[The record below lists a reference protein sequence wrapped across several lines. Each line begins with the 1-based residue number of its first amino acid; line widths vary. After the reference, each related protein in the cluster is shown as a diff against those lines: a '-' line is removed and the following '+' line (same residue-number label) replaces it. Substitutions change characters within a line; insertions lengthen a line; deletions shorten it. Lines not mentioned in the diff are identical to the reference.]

1 MIRALLAVLL
11 LVSTVHAAL
20 RTITVDGEFRQQS
33 ANHYFGLA
41 LPIPFHFFVSY
52 DDEAEDE
59 APLDPTIGIYGTDGA
74 YGGLSFGTGL
84 GFHWIP
90 FTNTEVR
97 VWNGKDGLA
106 QAIGFGNEDG
116 FVAYG
121 LYIEPYRAYALFPD
135 VFFPVSNWDDSLHQV
150 NDHAGDI
157 RFEITSYVFLFGHTL
172 SDYTETW
179 LETSTAQ
186 RYFVQ

>member
-1 MIRALLAVLL
+1 MLKHILAALL
-11 LVSTVHAAL
+11 LVTTAQASL
-20 RTITVDGEFRQQS
+20 RTISVDGEFRQKS
-33 ANHYFGLA
+33 ANNYFGLA

-121 LYIEPYRAYALFPD
+121 IYVDPYRCYALFPD
-135 VFFPVSNWDDSLHQV
+135 VFFPVAGWDDSLSHV
-150 NDHAGDI
+150 AERAGDF
-157 RFEITSYVFLFGHTL
+157 RFEVTSYVFIFGHTL
-172 SDYTETW
+172 STYTETW

-186 RYFVQ
+186 HYEVD